1 MPPPHDAP
9 SITAYR
15 ERLSALLGTVGK
27 VSEIVPAD
35 AHCVGRVLAEAVA
48 AATPIPPFVSSAMDG
63 YAVRLLEQATAESVV
78 GQVFSVVDEVLAGD
92 VSRVFVD
99 GAELRSGEAVR
110 IMTGAAI
117 PPGADTVIPVECT
130 DAAPTG
136 LAPAR
141 VTVTR
146 AVEAARHVRAVGE
159 ELGAGEVLA
168 AAGQL
173 VTPGLLAVVLSAGIA
188 TLACVRPLR
197 VAVISTGTELTK
209 PGTAPAQGAIF
220 ESNGAMLSALLTS
233 FGCQVVWAES
243 CGDDPDAFRGL
254 LDRAASDAELIVT
267 TGGVSQGAAEV
278 VRQVLDEVGEF
289 VHLAMRPGGPQGSA
303 VWRQTPAFCLPGTP
317 AGAFVGAHVLIRPV
331 LAAWSGTAVPGPTRA
346 SWLGSTRTFRTGHTH
361 FVTAHLDLSATSG
374 PAVQDVP
381 GRAMR
386 ALASADA
393 IVEVGPELREL
404 HDGDRVPVWP
414 LR

>member
-15 ERLSALLGTVGK
+15 ERLTALLGTVGK

-63 YAVRLLEQATAESVV
+63 YAVRLLEQTPAESVV

-173 VTPGLLAVVLSAGIA
+173 VTPGLLAVVLSAGIS

-197 VAVISTGTELTK
+197 VVVI
-209 PGTAPAQGAIF
+209 
-220 ESNGAMLSALLTS
+220 
-233 FGCQVVWAES
+233 GCQVVRAES

-303 VWRQTPAFCLPGTP
+303 VWRQTPVFCLPGTP